1 MSTLLEQLYRGKIY
15 PAENIVVRTQ
25 EYKDLKQKI
34 NDEKIYF
41 KSILSSDDGKRFAD
55 LSDMELDRSAVYAF
69 ENFAYGFRLGMGLIL
84 ETLNDPP
91 IDTKE

>member
-15 PAENIVVRTQ
+15 PAENIVVRTP
-25 EYKDLKQKI
+25 EYKELQQKI

-41 KSILSSDDGKRFAD
+41 NSILSSDDGKRFGD
-55 LSDMELDRSAVYAF
+55 LGDMELDRSAVYAF
-69 ENFAYGFRLGMGLIL
+69 ENFAYGFRLGIGLIF
-84 ETLNDPP
+84 EILNAPP